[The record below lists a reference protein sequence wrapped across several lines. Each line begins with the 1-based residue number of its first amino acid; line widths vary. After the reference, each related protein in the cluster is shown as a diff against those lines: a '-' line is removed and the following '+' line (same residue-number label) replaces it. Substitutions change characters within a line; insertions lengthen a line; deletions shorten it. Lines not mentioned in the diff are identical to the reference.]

1 MDQGDVEVLFC
12 DLCGSS
18 VPLGDVPA
26 GLAVRHQGATVGKC
40 CLTALRQTA
49 PADAQAAAAAAAPA
63 APALRAASAPAD
75 GRGTLL
81 AMLVLVAAA
90 VTTMFLDRRIER
102 LDADL
107 RVRLDAMR
115 EAQKSDSE
123 VLAGA
128 AVALDAAARRSDLDA
143 LTAAIAAAGEKAEA
157 ARAETGKRFDELA
170 AAVAATAQQVRSGAV
185 DYAPLFEDLRQRQ
198 LRILDRLA
206 IAPAPAAAAPAAAP
220 TPEPA
225 APAANPSAPPPG
237 LPAAFTEPMRKLAV
251 ADPAVR
257 FEGVDELQRTKD
269 AAAVPLLLP
278 LLRDPD
284 PFVRRLVAEGF
295 AAHKRADVVEALLGA
310 LGDADEY
317 VRDTAWRSLKDV
329 TGQKLPF
336 ESAGTK
342 DARARAAARW
352 QEWWDKSKA
361 GFGG

>member
-1 MDQGDVEVLFC
+1 MEQGDVEVLFC

-18 VPLGDVPA
+18 VPVGDVPA

-40 CLTALRQTA
+40 CLTALRQGA
-49 PADAQAAAAAAAPA
+49 PAVGPA
-63 APALRAASAPAD
+63 AMPPSAAQGGERRSPLFAV
-75 GRGTLL
+75 L
-81 AMLVLVAAA
+81 ALVAVGAA
-90 VTTMFLDRRIER
+90 TLFLDDRIER
-102 LDADL
+102 LDDA
-107 RVRLDAMR
+107 VRSQLGAMR

-123 VLAGA
+123 VLASA
-128 AVALDAAARRSDLDA
+128 AVALDAAARRSDVDA
-143 LTAAIAAAGEKAEA
+143 LAAAVAASAEKLDA
-157 ARAETGKRFDELA
+157 ARAEVGKRLDELA
-170 AAVAATAQQVRSGAV
+170 AAVAAAAQQVRSGAV

-206 IAPAPAAAAPAAAP
+206 AAPAAAAPAPAAP
-220 TPEPA
+220 PAAEPA
-225 APAANPSAPPPG
+225 AAPASEPPAAAG
-237 LPAAFTEPMRKLAV
+237 LPAALAEPARKLTAG
-251 ADPAVR
+251 DPAVR

-295 AAHKRADVVEALLGA
+295 AAHKRADVVEGLLGA

-336 ESAGTK
+336 ESAGAK
-342 DARARAAARW
+342 DARARAVARW
-352 QEWWDKSKA
+352 QDWWDKNKA